1 MKLYCIGKSKEEKG
15 SQLEWL
21 TQAILHNQGFEN
33 IICNAIGSG
42 GNEIDV
48 SAQLRQSLM
57 AEIMEIPVICEC
69 KAHKEPINM
78 DDWQKFLGKRFIKAR
93 DNSQTIGIMIS
104 LSGAKSTVLSDY
116 TNLKSKNDK
125 SVLLYSGEILAELV
139 QQIFR
144 VEKENEIRLLVEDKL
159 NTPVSEVSL
168 ICYKEHFIWYVALG
182 EEKFTLYSH
191 TVIWSNDE
199 IDQIIGLLMKDKIV
213 GNRGFVNFWEHDR
226 QQMELQII
234 QMQLIN
240 ILSIS
245 GPQTVKNVIE
255 TINNL
260 PTTIV
265 PISEIMLKK
274 SIGQFPFITETDD
287 KIAMKPDDEM
297 DFIKFYRFVLVGGC
311 PTDFLKSDYYQSHI
325 NADLLRRILEIQ
337 ANLNISERF
346 YPQILFLLKNSP
358 IALLYAIFPDEKI
371 VKIRRPEV
379 TVQQISEIDEIY
391 NNIFIDGI
399 SRGFMTDYED
409 YVDKLWELHTHVQG
423 IVEVGFSSMLTIKTS
438 DGEQFKYPSSKKY
451 SIMNIPE
458 TKQKARCHII

>member
-1 MKLYCIGKSKEEKG
+1 
-15 SQLEWL
+15 
-21 TQAILHNQGFEN
+21 
-33 IICNAIGSG
+33 
-42 GNEIDV
+42 
-48 SAQLRQSLM
+48 
-57 AEIMEIPVICEC
+57 
-69 KAHKEPINM
+69 M
-78 DDWQKFLGKRFIKAR
+78 DDWQKFLGKRSIKAR

-125 SVLLYSGEILAELV
+125 SVLLYSGETLAELV

-199 IDQIIGLLMKDKIV
+199 IEQIIGLLMKDKIV
-213 GNRGFVNFWEHDR
+213 GNRGFMNFWEHDR

-358 IALLYAIFPDEKI
+358 TALLYAIFPDTKI
-371 VKIRRPEV
+371 IKIRLPELV
-379 TVQQISEIDEIY
+379 AHRIPVIDEIHSNY
-391 NNIFIDGI
+391 FIEGI
-399 SRGFMTDYED
+399 THGFMKDYAD
-409 YVDKLWELHTHVQG
+409 NVYKLSELHTDVQG
-423 IVEVGFSSMLTIKTS
+423 IIEVEFSSLLTVKTS
-438 DGEQFKYPSSKKY
+438 DGKHFEYPSSQKY
-451 SIMNIPE
+451 SLV
-458 TKQKARCHII
+458 